1 MASKAQNDEIIDP
14 NGLDL
19 FRLTMMVIT
28 ASICGGI
35 FSLAGDMAAGGANT
49 GAVIVSWGICFI
61 GVFALMMVFNG
72 LSQARPDLTGGIYAY
87 AAAGFGDY
95 IGFNSA
101 WGYWISACLSNV
113 SFALLLFS
121 ALGYFFPAFGA
132 GNNLLSIICASVFL
146 WFLTALVLRG
156 VKEAAGINT
165 IVTLAK
171 LVPLGL
177 FVLSIVLLGKF
188 NVDIFM
194 DNFWGEPAGPGFG
207 EQVVSTMIALVW
219 VFTGIEGAVVI
230 SGRAKYVRDVGR
242 STALGFAAVFTLYL
256 IISWLS
262 LGHYAARG
270 DGTARNALQAGISRA
285 RNRSWLAL
293 AIVNLGVILSLV
305 GAMLG
310 YVIIASETPF
320 EAARQ
325 GSFPLAFAKTNTHDA
340 PVVTILV
347 SSGITQLFLI
357 VSYVAAS
364 TYQFFYSCAV
374 NTILV
379 PYVCSAAYYMVIGW
393 KNEYLDGP
401 HAPSV
406 GKARFFG
413 TLGFIYTL
421 FLVWSTGLQGVM
433 ITTILFAPAIPV
445 YMLGERGRGKP
456 VLPHL
461 HDKLIAAVVIVVAII
476 SLYLHFAGH
485 CADCLGLRQASS
497 LGTPTEASRAGA
509 VR

>member
-1 MASKAQNDEIIDP
+1 MPTKAQNNDIIDP
-14 NGLDL
+14 DGLDL

-49 GAVIVSWGICFI
+49 GAVIVSWAICFI

-87 AAAGFGDY
+87 ASAGFGDY
-95 IGFNSA
+95 VGFNSA

-121 ALGYFFPAFGA
+121 ALGYFFPVFGA
-132 GNNLLSIICASVFL
+132 GNNVVSIVCASIFL
-146 WFLTALVLRG
+146 WVLTGLVLRG
-156 VKEAAGINT
+156 VKEATGINT

-177 FVLSIVLLGKF
+177 FILSIILLGKF
-188 NVDIFM
+188 NSDIFM
-194 DNFWGEPAGPGFG
+194 DNFWGEPSGPGFG

-219 VFTGIEGAVVI
+219 VFTGIEGSVVI

-242 STALGFAAVFTLYL
+242 STALGFAAVFVLYL
-256 IISWLS
+256 FISMLS
-262 LGHYAARG
+262 LGIMPRSEMAQLA
-270 DGTARNALQAGISRA
+270 TPSMAGILECA
-285 RNRSWLAL
+285 IGPIGA

-305 GAMLG
+305 GALLG

-325 GSFPLAFAKTNTHDA
+325 GSFPLAFAKTNKHGA
-340 PVVTILV
+340 PIVTVLV

-357 VSYVAAS
+357 ISVVASS
-364 TYQFFYSCAV
+364 TYQFIYTCAV
-374 NTILV
+374 NTILI

-393 KNEYLDGP
+393 KRECLDGP

-406 GKARFFG
+406 KTARLFG
-413 TLGFIYTL
+413 TLGFIYTI

-433 ITTILFAPAIPV
+433 VTTVLFAPGIIVYAI
-445 YMLGERGRGKP
+445 GERGRGKP
-456 VLPHL
+456 VLPSL
-461 HDKLIAAVVIVVAII
+461 HDKAIAAAVVIIAIV
-476 SLYLHFAGH
+476 SLYLHFAGI
-485 CADCLGLRQASS
+485 A
-497 LGTPTEASRAGA
+497 PI
-509 VR
+509 V

>member
-1 MASKAQNDEIIDP
+1 MASKTCNDEIIDP

-72 LSQARPDLTGGIYAY
+72 LSQACPDLTGGIYAY

-95 IGFNSA
+95 VGFNSA

-121 ALGYFFPAFGA
+121 ALGYFFPAFGT
-132 GNNLLSIICASVFL
+132 GNNMLSIVCASVFL

-256 IISWLS
+256 IISMLS
-262 LGHYAARG
+262 LGIMPREEMAQLA
-270 DGTARNALQAGISRA
+270 TPSMAGILECA
-285 RNRSWLAL
+285 IGPVGA
-293 AIVNLGVILSLV
+293 AIVNLGVILYGSSCRT
-305 GAMLG
+305 GA
-310 YVIIASETPF
+310 
-320 EAARQ
+320 R
-325 GSFPLAFAKTNTHDA
+325 
-340 PVVTILV
+340 
-347 SSGITQLFLI
+347 
-357 VSYVAAS
+357 
-364 TYQFFYSCAV
+364 
-374 NTILV
+374 
-379 PYVCSAAYYMVIGW
+379 W
-393 KNEYLDGP
+393 
-401 HAPSV
+401 
-406 GKARFFG
+406 R
-413 TLGFIYTL
+413 
-421 FLVWSTGLQGVM
+421 
-433 ITTILFAPAIPV
+433 
-445 YMLGERGRGKP
+445 RR
-456 VLPHL
+456 
-461 HDKLIAAVVIVVAII
+461 
-476 SLYLHFAGH
+476 
-485 CADCLGLRQASS
+485 
-497 LGTPTEASRAGA
+497 
-509 VR
+509 